1 MSHPLSAVRTRRTI
15 LGVTAVTIAKRLAM
29 EPNSYGRM
37 ERGERR
43 CFIDKAIVL
52 SHLLECSVEQLG
64 IEPTGEEKMKLYK
77 RNVSATAMDVSP
89 LDKNPLDAWPDDDQ
103 PEQLNDLTVPP
114 ARGTV
119 VTHTPVETQI
129 VEAQSTYTPPNLDDP
144 AVMAA
149 LVADWSDIDDDDT
162 VD

>member
-1 MSHPLSAVRTRRTI
+1 MSHPLSAVKERRII
-15 LGVTAVTIAKRLAM
+15 LGVAAATIAKRLAM
-29 EPNSYGRM
+29 EPTSYSRM

-64 IEPTGEEKMKLYK
+64 IEPTSEEKLKLYK
-77 RNVSATAMDVSP
+77 RNVAAASINMSP
-89 LDKNPLDAWPDDDQ
+89 LDKNPLDAWSDDNQ

-114 ARGTV
+114 AATGTV
-119 VTHTPVETQI
+119 VTHTP

-149 LVADWSDIDDDDT
+149 IAADWSDMDDDDT

>member
-1 MSHPLSAVRTRRTI
+1 MAHPLAGVKTRRTL
-15 LGVTAVTIAKRLAM
+15 LGIPATHIAKRLAM
-29 EPNSYGRM
+29 AATSYSRL

-43 CFIDKAIVL
+43 CYMDKGAVL
-52 SHLLECSVEQLG
+52 AVMLKCSMEQLG
-64 IEPTGEEKMKLYK
+64 IEPTGD
-77 RNVSATAMDVSP
+77 TAVALFARGQQLAALGGDHAA
-89 LDKNPLDAWPDDDQ
+89 LDALDAWPNDDQ
-103 PEQLNDLTVPP
+103 PEQLNDLTVPL

-129 VEAQSTYTPPNLDDP
+129 AEAQSAYIPPNLDDP

-149 LVADWSDIDDDDT
+149 LVADWSDMDDDDT